1 MKNKIIYIII
11 LIVILLVSVISFYV
25 GLNLYDRHDVN
36 RDGKVS
42 AVDYVLIKNYIM
54 DYKESD
60 EQ

>member
-1 MKNKIIYIII
+1 MKNKIKYLIFLIII
-11 LIVILLVSVISFYV
+11 VFVSITSFYI

-60 EQ
+60 K